1 MAKYKGIKWAQV
13 QTLMNAI
20 AGTISNC
27 ATKSELNAASGAFKP
42 TVSGSTLVFP
52 AGSAAKFE
60 GSTLVL
66 TDY

>member
-13 QTLMNAI
+13 QTLMKAI

-27 ATKSELNAASGAFKP
+27 ATKSDLNTASGAFKP

>member
-13 QTLMNAI
+13 LTWMAAVATTLQNY
-20 AGTISNC
+20 
-27 ATKSELNAASGAFKP
+27 ATKRELQAASGAFKP

-52 AGSAAKFE
+52 AGSAAKVE

-66 TDY
+66 TE